1 MGGFGSTRDATSQ
14 GVHYRETAAAE
25 DDDKTGVDGE
35 GEEDGGELVSGGDS
49 GGGSLSGGGSSDD
62 GSEKLEDV
70 CRALRKLSASF
81 SGEVRRLS
89 SGHIDDVLSIAPA
102 RTPECRPSPGG
113 AGGCDAIAHALGDK
127 EVRMG
132 ANMVAIAVPGRVLP
146 CPKGVTLTLT
156 PVTEDE
162 VAAGAAGA
170 DDLSGAGDVDVVLH
184 FGIIDILQEYNAAK
198 SLETTVKGAAYGRD
212 AISSVDPVSYSRRF
226 QRFLQR
232 VFE

>member
-1 MGGFGSTRDATSQ
+1 
-14 GVHYRETAAAE
+14 
-25 DDDKTGVDGE
+25 
-35 GEEDGGELVSGGDS
+35 
-49 GGGSLSGGGSSDD
+49 
-62 GSEKLEDV
+62 
-70 CRALRKLSASF
+70 
-81 SGEVRRLS
+81 
-89 SGHIDDVLSIAPA
+89 
-102 RTPECRPSPGG
+102 
-113 AGGCDAIAHALGDK
+113 
-127 EVRMG
+127 MG

-162 VAAGAAGA
+162 AAAGAAGTAGAAGAAGA
-170 DDLSGAGDVDVVLH
+170 AGGENLSHCDTGDVDVVLH
-184 FGIIDILQEYNAAK
+184 FGIIDILQEYNAVK